1 MLICKILFIT
11 LVWGNERKSAKILGC
26 ASYKIQSPQC
36 ILCFPLETNIFAYE
50 RGEKP
55 ICIMWNINAP
65 TNDANFQHF

>member
-1 MLICKILFIT
+1 MRENLP
-11 LVWGNERKSAKILGC
+11 KILGC
-26 ASYKIQSPQC
+26 ASYKTQSPQC

-65 TNDANFQHF
+65 TNDANFQHFKNVFSENNSEGFI